1 MHSYLRPTDREA
13 FALTH
18 KDITPYD
25 DGIINLRVTKGK
37 TGFRH
42 SFSTELGLDFYNHL
56 KRINCDYSK
65 LDNFL
70 FLPKWKTGHTQT
82 GHSNECSIMSWK
94 PTISNWIKTGN
105 QGQLIQ
111 WGITHCR
118 HALIKVV
125 EKWTFMT
132 WPEMQ
137 GHQSI
142 NWKDFIWKEW
152 RWVRNKEKTWID
164 LIQRNNTKQIDYRT
178 TTVIQ

>member
-1 MHSYLRPTDREA
+1 MCSLWLIRGHQGQNKGASHSKKSANYPSVKLRQQTLLSSLIRSKLGA
-13 FALTH
+13 N
-18 KDITPYD
+18 D

-105 QGQLIQ
+105 QGQLI
-111 WGITHCR
+111 H
-118 HALIKVV
+118 
-125 EKWTFMT
+125 
-132 WPEMQ
+132 
-137 GHQSI
+137 
-142 NWKDFIWKEW
+142 
-152 RWVRNKEKTWID
+152 
-164 LIQRNNTKQIDYRT
+164 
-178 TTVIQ
+178 